1 MIGINKGFEAMIP
14 QAPEQKPIY
23 DYNVEFTLFKKVFS
37 LAFKVKRSD

>member
-14 QAPEQKPIY
+14 KEPDPQPIY

-37 LAFKVKRSD
+37 LSFKVKRSD